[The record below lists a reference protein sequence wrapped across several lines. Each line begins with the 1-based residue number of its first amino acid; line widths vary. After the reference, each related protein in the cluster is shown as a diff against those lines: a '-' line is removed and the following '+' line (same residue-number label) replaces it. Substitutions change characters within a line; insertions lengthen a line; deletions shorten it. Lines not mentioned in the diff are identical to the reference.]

1 MTYGFIISS
10 ANASASEVATVWHYM
25 NSIINTIIIII
36 IISNSL
42 TTMALF
48 NYVLFLT
55 MFRWNCPVVITI
67 CHTSHRHVWLHTWIP
82 AAMSTLQHFSWS
94 WGSSLC
100 TSVDSRL
107 HPDARRPARKGTG
120 IHKRQPILWKLVKQH
135 KHSFVQDHNHNHNKK
150 LSWCWKQA
158 RRV

>member
-55 MFRWNCPVVITI
+55 MFR
-67 CHTSHRHVWLHTWIP
+67 
-82 AAMSTLQHFSWS
+82 
-94 WGSSLC
+94 
-100 TSVDSRL
+100 
-107 HPDARRPARKGTG
+107 
-120 IHKRQPILWKLVKQH
+120 
-135 KHSFVQDHNHNHNKK
+135 
-150 LSWCWKQA
+150 
-158 RRV
+158 